1 MVGNKLSLPSLQLN
15 DLQQAAD
22 TLAVPLASIQ
32 AINEVESR
40 GQGFLV
46 DGRPVIL
53 FERHIMYRQLK
64 ARDIDVTSL
73 VLRYPNIVNAQRG
86 GYLGGAAEH
95 RRLEMA
101 KMLDASCAIAAT
113 SWGCF
118 QIMGW
123 HWQRLGYVS
132 AQKFVEAMHESEAQ
146 QLNAFVRFIKID
158 SWLYQALKKQD
169 WAEFARLYNGP
180 AYKENQYD
188 MKLAQAYTRYKKI
201 GTSVKAVF
209 TPTNN

>member
-1 MVGNKLSLPSLQLN
+1 MVGNKLSPLSLQLN

-22 TLAVPLASIQ
+22 TLAVPLASLQ

-40 GQGFLV
+40 GRGFLV

-64 ARDIDVTSL
+64 AKGGEVTRL
-73 VLRYPNIVNAQRG
+73 ARLYPNIVNVQRG
-86 GYLGGAAEH
+86 GYIGGVAEY
-95 RRLEMA
+95 RRLDMA
-101 KMLDASCAIAAT
+101 KTLDANCAIAAT

-132 AQKFVEAMHESEAQ
+132 AQKFAEAMHESETQ
-146 QLNAFVRFIKID
+146 QLNAFVRFIKTD
-158 SWLYQALKKQD
+158 VALYQALKKQD

-188 MKLAQAYTRYKKI
+188 IKLAQAYRRYKKS
-201 GTSVKAVF
+201 GASVKTIF
-209 TPTNN
+209 TAANN